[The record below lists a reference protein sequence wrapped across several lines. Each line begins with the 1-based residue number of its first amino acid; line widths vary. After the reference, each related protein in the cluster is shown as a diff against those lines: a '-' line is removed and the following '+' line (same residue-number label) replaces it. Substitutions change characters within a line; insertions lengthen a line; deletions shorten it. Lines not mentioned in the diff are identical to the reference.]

1 MRIWKYELGTNRTT
15 LQMPVGAHVLDAQVQ
30 HGGVVLWALVSPD
43 APKVEREFYV
53 YMTGEMIVDTPDYL
67 LYISTVQIQG
77 GDFIAHVF
85 ERVGPNTA
93 LASPIRRVEAS
104 NA

>member
-15 LQMPVGAHVLDAQVQ
+15 LEMPVGAQVLDAQLQ

-43 APKVEREFYV
+43 APKEGREFYV
-53 YMTGEMIVDTPDYL
+53 YMTGETIVDAAEYL
-67 LYISTVQIQG
+67 KYISTVQIQG

-85 ERVGPNTA
+85 ERVGSQA
-93 LASPIRRVEAS
+93 
-104 NA
+104 